1 LIFLRY
7 NDEFNNSFKTFENY
21 IQERD
26 RRFSSSRLK
35 QEASP
40 TKKTPN
46 NADNEPSLIKFDD
59 EPVTLTSGFQNM
71 RLTSPDAIP
80 KNTQQQSTASATNR
94 PATNNPDPESD
105 VREVEQWL
113 KFQGDDSDNEE
124 QSRQEGGTTAAF
136 NNFLQKRA
144 STIPAEPT
152 SQQQMYPNL
161 QSNTRI

>member
-1 LIFLRY
+1 
-7 NDEFNNSFKTFENY
+7 
-21 IQERD
+21 
-26 RRFSSSRLK
+26 
-35 QEASP
+35 
-40 TKKTPN
+40 
-46 NADNEPSLIKFDD
+46 
-59 EPVTLTSGFQNM
+59 M